1 MLDKIIATF
10 CILLI
15 CYEGACIGKARTDV
29 VRLKVGVVAEYFLRR
44 CALLQQRQYG
54 LHLDA
59 SPRTTCL
66 PPKMFGSITI
76 RSSRVI
82 ARVYPSALEVG

>member
-59 SPRTTCL
+59 KPSYNGLAAEDVRVNHDTLQQGHST
-66 PPKMFGSITI
+66 SIPI
-76 RSSRVI
+76 C
-82 ARVYPSALEVG
+82 P

>member
-59 SPRTTCL
+59 KPSYNGLAAEDVRVNHEA
-66 PPKMFGSITI
+66 GS
-76 RSSRVI
+76 
-82 ARVYPSALEVG
+82 